1 MIRVICPTCS
11 AKLNA
16 KDELLGQTRNCPRC
30 GTALVIRPAAES
42 EPSPRV
48 SESSTDSAGGPSVDA
63 PGVPTA
69 HIEALSRLGRLNS
82 YLICDS
88 SRIIATWEN
97 NGQGWRVR
105 TDHGSVSATRNPEK
119 IPSQGDFKLLELRMV
134 HSVGELQLK
143 GIRVY
148 QLVRRWALTGL
159 ARGDDVVCKSITSP
173 GALMR
178 AQKNAVR
185 LHLQERFMREV
196 WGDAADVL
204 DYLANGDFHSPG
216 AGA

>member
-11 AKLNA
+11 ANLNA
-16 KDELLGQTRNCPRC
+16 KDELLGQSRDCPRC
-30 GTALVIRPAAES
+30 GTAVIIRPAAGNEAL
-42 EPSPRV
+42 PRV
-48 SESSTDSAGGPSVDA
+48 GPLSTGAAVGPSVDA
-63 PGVPTA
+63 PGVPST
-69 HIEALSRLGRLNS
+69 HVEALNRLGRLNS

-105 TDHGSVSATRNPEK
+105 TDHGFASAARNPEK
-119 IPSQGDFKLLELRMV
+119 IPSQGDFKLLELRMAQ
-134 HSVGELQLK
+134 SGGELQLK

-159 ARGDDVVCKSITSP
+159 ARGDDVVCKSITGP
-173 GALMR
+173 GALVR

-216 AGA
+216 AGE

>member
-1 MIRVICPTCS
+1 V
-11 AKLNA
+11 
-16 KDELLGQTRNCPRC
+16 
-30 GTALVIRPAAES
+30 VIRPAAES
-42 EPSPRV
+42 EAWPQAGQSSAEAAAGPSLAASP
-48 SESSTDSAGGPSVDA
+48 DSA
-63 PGVPTA
+63 A
-69 HIEALSRLGRLNS
+69 HVETLGRLARLNS

-105 TDHGSVSATRNPEK
+105 TDHGFASAARNPEK
-119 IPSQGDFKLLELRMV
+119 IPGQGDFKLMELRMV
-134 HSVGELQLK
+134 QSGGEFQLK

-148 QLVRRWALTGL
+148 QLARRWALTGL
-159 ARGDDVVCKSITSP
+159 ARGDDLVCKSITGP
-173 GALMR
+173 GALVR

-216 AGA
+216 AGE